1 MRAPWHWRPRRRAG
15 SGPSGGGA
23 AAPTQRTTSLRT
35 RSFVVIII
43 AVLIPSMC
51 LAALGVW
58 VYFRTWDHA
67 ATVYTGQARG
77 QALEVFNEI
86 NELSTMPA
94 RYSPAERALLSQAIV
109 TAYGNGQTYGASMDT
124 LDQIGQQQVLPAWAV
139 AALSKND
146 FAIGDY
152 TGPTPLD
159 RAAIIAWRV
168 GPTTVRYYTGWYSD
182 GRMPVHA
189 PLGRVVPIA
198 LLSGALILVL
208 GLLGAWV
215 LSRSVVRPVR
225 RLAEASGR
233 LAEGERDVAVTPE
246 GPRELRELAASFN
259 DMNTKLTKA
268 QEAEQS
274 FLLSVSHELKT
285 PLTSIRGYAE
295 GLGDGTIK
303 AKAGSAVIGSEA
315 GRLERLVGDLLDSAR
330 MRKSAFTVR
339 RETIDLAALAD
350 DVARRYEST
359 AREAG
364 LTLLLK
370 TAGGGT
376 ALADSDRVLQA
387 VSNLVEN
394 AIRCTPPPGTVT
406 ITTAPGSVTVSDTG
420 RGLTGDDLPRAF
432 ERFYLYDRYGN
443 DRPVGTGLGLAIVKE
458 LTEAMGG
465 TIRVASAVGVGTAFS
480 ISLPHDGVS
489 PTPIDAELPTHEL
502 PALRNQP
509 GAATQSSTP

>member
-1 MRAPWHWRPRRRAG
+1 MKAPLSWRPRRRAE
-15 SGPSGGGA
+15 SGQPRGGA
-23 AAPTQRTTSLRT
+23 PAPTQRTTSLRT

-43 AVLIPSMC
+43 AVLIPSMS
-51 LAALGVW
+51 LAALGAW

-67 ATVYTGQARG
+67 ATTYTEQAAG
-77 QALEVFNEI
+77 SALNLSNQI
-86 NELSTMPA
+86 NELSTMPK
-94 RYSPAERALLSQAIV
+94 RYSPAQRALLSRAIV
-109 TAYGNGQTYGASMDT
+109 SQYGLRGQIYGPTWST
-124 LDQIGQQQVLPAWAV
+124 LTEVGSQQVLPAWA
-139 AALSKND
+139 LTSLKQQG
-146 FAIGDY
+146 FAIGGSQ
-152 TGPTPLD
+152 GPTAPNKAD
-159 RAAIIAWRV
+159 FVVWRI
-168 GPTTVRYYTGWYSD
+168 GPKDVRYYAGQWSN
-182 GRMPVHA
+182 GRLTVHA
-189 PLGRVVPIA
+189 PLGRVVPIG
-198 LLSGALILVL
+198 LVGGALILVL

-233 LAEGERDVAVTPE
+233 LAEGERDVTVTPE
-246 GPRELRELAASFN
+246 GPRELRELATSFN
-259 DMNTKLTKA
+259 DMNAKLTKA

-303 AKAGSAVIGSEA
+303 AKAGSAVIGAES

-339 RETIDLAALAD
+339 RETVDLAALAD
-350 DVARRYEST
+350 DVGRRYEGT
-359 AREAG
+359 ALDTG
-364 LTLLLK
+364 LTLHLK
-370 TAGGGT
+370 TAGGT
-376 ALADSDRVLQA
+376 ALADADRVLQA

-420 RGLTGDDLPRAF
+420 PGLTTDDLPRAF
-432 ERFYLYDRYGN
+432 ERFYLYDRYGS

-480 ISLPHDGVS
+480 ITLPLDGVLQS
-489 PTPIDAELPTHEL
+489 APHETIELPTLELPTHL
-502 PALRNQP
+502 DQADVA
-509 GAATQSSTP
+509 G